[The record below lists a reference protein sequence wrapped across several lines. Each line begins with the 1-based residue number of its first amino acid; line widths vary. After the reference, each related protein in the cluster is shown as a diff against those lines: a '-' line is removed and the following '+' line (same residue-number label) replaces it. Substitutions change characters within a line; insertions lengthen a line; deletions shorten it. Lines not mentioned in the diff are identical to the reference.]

1 MNNQIVEI
9 SEENLENVV
18 GGNEY
23 GFFKKLGL
31 GLVKPLGFYGSTP
44 EAERTIGPW
53 SYKDFGDFYLANK
66 NGGSSQNEFS
76 KVSALGTAVT
86 TTVTVS
92 GLIAAGMAA
101 GSTVIYFVK
110 DKVNS
115 LLSK

>member
-53 SYKDFGDFYLANK
+53 SYKDFGNCSLYNK
-66 NGGSSQNEFS
+66 HGASNEFS
-76 KVSALGTAVT
+76 WISALG
-86 TTVTVS
+86 
-92 GLIAAGMAA
+92 IAITD
-101 GSTVIYFVK
+101 TVIISRIVEAGHFAF
-110 DKVNS
+110 DKIKS
-115 LLSK
+115 LIIG